1 MLVGG
6 GLYPPTSFY
15 HRERKRRSR
24 IQVAIAV
31 LVLLV
36 GIFLVCYPFVSNVLN
51 QLEQDKVSVSQQR
64 AVEQLEPEDR

>member
-24 IQVAIAV
+24 VQVAIAV
-31 LVLLV
+31 LVLLA
-36 GIFLVCYPFVSNVLN
+36 GILLICYPFVSNVLN
-51 QLEQDKVSVSQQR
+51 QIGR
-64 AVEQLEPEDR
+64 AHV